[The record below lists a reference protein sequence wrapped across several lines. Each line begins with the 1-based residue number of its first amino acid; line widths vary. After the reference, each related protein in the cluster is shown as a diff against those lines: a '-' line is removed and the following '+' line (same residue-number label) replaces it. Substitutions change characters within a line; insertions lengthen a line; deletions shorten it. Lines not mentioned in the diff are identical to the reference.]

1 MLFGLVCHLVVVISH
16 PRVRNRHALI
26 HGCLCLQT
34 NTSLLALRQHHHT
47 FGIGNMTFLQ
57 FIAST
62 LDLIDSDFCS
72 RNRMSATLVQHYDF
86 LFILRQGPMNHLQA
100 CDVYQHP
107 YFGIP
112 MSVGCSQGV
121 IKSQFQ
127 AFKGYRILTH
137 LIVGSGR
144 KVEMLV
150 TNQGAVFTDCLGKR
164 GFSQRRRFHRKV
176 HPIYLQL
183 DARQVGVTRL
193 YPYRTFGINGSQLQ
207 LQSRIQNLPFL
218 VLQGIDAVVMRISAD
233 SLLKQGQTFFR
244 LQLHPGIGQSKIHLG
259 THIEVGVL
267 LHPLAELLLVSLRIG
282 IEGGQE
288 PCRTHA
294 LSLVQMQQ
302 RLVGIADG
310 CPHLFLFHLPL
321 MALPKQDGTTGQEV
335 VKVVIEIE
343 SAGLSRLHHRHELI
357 GRIGYQL
364 QAVLQGKIQV
374 LVSLGKVFA
383 DKDATENGMQHRL
396 VLNRQVR
403 LLRPCLQAF
412 HIHGHAIGRD
422 ASSPLHHR
430 EVGLHHLRH
439 VAFGLGL
446 LVYLVGLSYHR
457 FRQVLLPHLLHVL
470 PQLRVCLRLQGYG
483 KHQREGE

>member
-1 MLFGLVCHLVVVISH
+1 MLFSLVCHLVVVISH
-16 PRVRNRHALI
+16 PRVRNRHGLI
-26 HGCLCLQT
+26 RGRLCLQT
-34 NTSLLALRQHHHT
+34 NSSLLALRQHHHP
-47 FGIGNMTFLQ
+47 FGIGDMTFLQ
-57 FIAST
+57 LIAST
-62 LDLIDSDFCS
+62 LDLIDADFCS
-72 RNRMSATLVQHYDF
+72 RNRMSATLVQHHDF

-112 MSVGCSQGV
+112 MSVGSSQGV
-121 IKSQFQ
+121 IKPQPQ

-233 SLLKQGQTFFR
+233 SLLKQGQAFFR
-244 LQLHPGIGQSKIHLG
+244 LQFHPGIGQSKIHLG
-259 THIEVGVL
+259 THFEVGVL
-267 LHPLAELLLVSLRIG
+267 LDPLAELLLVGLRIG

-294 LSLVQMQQ
+294 FGFVQM
-302 RLVGIADG
+302 
-310 CPHLFLFHLPL
+310 
-321 MALPKQDGTTGQEV
+321 
-335 VKVVIEIE
+335 
-343 SAGLSRLHHRHELI
+343 
-357 GRIGYQL
+357 
-364 QAVLQGKIQV
+364 
-374 LVSLGKVFA
+374 
-383 DKDATENGMQHRL
+383 
-396 VLNRQVR
+396 
-403 LLRPCLQAF
+403 
-412 HIHGHAIGRD
+412 
-422 ASSPLHHR
+422 
-430 EVGLHHLRH
+430 
-439 VAFGLGL
+439 
-446 LVYLVGLSYHR
+446 
-457 FRQVLLPHLLHVL
+457 
-470 PQLRVCLRLQGYG
+470 
-483 KHQREGE
+483 